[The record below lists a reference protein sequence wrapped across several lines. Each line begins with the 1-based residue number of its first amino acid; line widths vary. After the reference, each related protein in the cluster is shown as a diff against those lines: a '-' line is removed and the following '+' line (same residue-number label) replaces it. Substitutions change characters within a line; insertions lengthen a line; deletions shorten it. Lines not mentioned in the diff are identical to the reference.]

1 MTTIFRPNLA
11 SPADFALLRFPL
23 LASYKLDGIRA
34 LVRDGVLLSR
44 SGKTIPNH
52 ALQAKFGHLEG
63 YDGELIY
70 GPPNAKDVFN
80 ASTRAVMTQAGPAEG
95 VSFYTFDHTGHPEA
109 PYTERAERLQPSLC
123 AIVLPQF
130 WIHTLES
137 LQKFEELA
145 LEKGYEG
152 VMTRAPNARY
162 KNGRSTAREQGLL
175 KVKRFVDFEAVIVC
189 ANELERNENDPFMN
203 ELGLTSRSHA
213 QAGKVGAGTLGSLTL
228 RRADGVVFEVGT
240 GFTQS
245 DRDSL
250 WASRASILGRVVT
263 VKSFPI
269 GEKDK
274 PRMPVFKGFRHV
286 GELG

>member
-1 MTTIFRPNLA
+1 MTTVFRPNLA
-11 SPADFALLRFPL
+11 SPADFGILRFPL

-44 SGKTIPNH
+44 SGKPIPNQ
-52 ALQAKFGHLEG
+52 ALQTKFGHLEG

-80 ASTRAVMTQAGPAEG
+80 SSTRAVMTQAGPQD
-95 VSFYTFDHTGHPEA
+95 VDFYTFDHIEQPQL
-109 PYTERAERLQPSLC
+109 PYIARVDYLQDFPGVVILKQYWITSL
-123 AIVLPQF
+123 
-130 WIHTLES
+130 EN
-137 LQKFEELA
+137 LQQFEELA
-145 LEKGYEG
+145 LAQGYEG
-152 VMTRAPNARY
+152 VMVRDPNARY

-175 KVKRFVDFEAVIVC
+175 KVKRFVDFEAIIIG
-189 ANELERNENDPFMN
+189 ANELERNKNETFTN

-228 RRADGVVFEVGT
+228 QRVDGVVFEVGT

-245 DRDSL
+245 DRDDL
-250 WASRASILGRVVT
+250 WANRGSIIGRIVT

-274 PRMPVFKGFRHV
+274 PRMPVFKGFRNK
-286 GELG
+286 GEL

>member
-11 SPADFALLRFPL
+11 SPADFGILRFPL

-44 SGKTIPNH
+44 SGKPIPNR
-52 ALQAKFGHLEG
+52 AIQAKFGHLEG

-80 ASTRAVMTQAGPAEG
+80 ASTRAVMTQAGPRG
-95 VSFYTFDHTGHPEA
+95 VDFYVFDHIEQPQL
-109 PYTERAERLQPSLC
+109 PYLARANYLQDSPGVVVLTQYWISSL
-123 AIVLPQF
+123 
-130 WIHTLES
+130 EN
-137 LQKFEELA
+137 LQWFEELA
-145 LEKGYEG
+145 LEQGYEG
-152 VMTRAPNARY
+152 AMTRDPNARY

-175 KVKRFVDFEAVIVC
+175 KVKRFVDFEATIIC
-189 ANELERNENDPFMN
+189 ANELERNENEAFKN

-250 WASRASILGRVVT
+250 WAGRASILGRVVT

-274 PRMPVFKGFRHV
+274 PRMPVFKGFRAS
-286 GELG
+286 GDL